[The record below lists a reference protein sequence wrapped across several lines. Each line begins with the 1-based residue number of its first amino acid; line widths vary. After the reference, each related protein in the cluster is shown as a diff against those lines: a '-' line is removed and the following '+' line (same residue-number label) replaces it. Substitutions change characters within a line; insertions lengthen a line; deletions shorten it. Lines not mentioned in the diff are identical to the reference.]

1 MSRENSS
8 SSFAFGIL
16 FGALVGA
23 IAGILLAPAPGEETR
38 KKVVDVADK
47 VIDKVPDE
55 LAEAK
60 KCSLDVLERVKI
72 SVENQIQKINE
83 VMKQNKLAEA
93 KKKEE
98 ESIGYEI

>member
-1 MSRENSS
+1 
-8 SSFAFGIL
+8 
-16 FGALVGA
+16 LVPFWCAGGA
-23 IAGILLAPAPGEETR
+23 IAGILLAPALVKKQR

-47 VIDKVPDE
+47 VIDKFPMNLPKQKNAVWMFGE
-55 LAEAK
+55 
-60 KCSLDVLERVKI
+60 SQI